1 METNLLYLEDSYK
14 KTMDAEI
21 LEVDHDVNGRL
32 RVVLDQTVFYP
43 IGGGQATDQGKLRA
57 DGWEATVQEVVI
69 KDGEVRHY
77 LQADTPPTVG
87 MKVTGE
93 IDWDRRYKLMK
104 IHSAGHLVD
113 FAMFM
118 LGYSPKI
125 LMPYKGDHGKKAF
138 ILYKGIVN
146 KDIRQELEEKANELV
161 GKNLNITWEQ
171 VSLAELEKDAI
182 YLQPGLPSDK
192 PLRKITLE
200 SVGSVADGGT
210 QVKKTSEVGKIEV
223 TNVEIEGEDTKVSYR
238 VV

>member
-1 METNLLYLEDSYK
+1 
-14 KTMDAEI
+14 
-21 LEVDHDVNGRL
+21 
-32 RVVLDQTVFYP
+32 
-43 IGGGQATDQGKLRA
+43 
-57 DGWEATVQEVVI
+57 
-69 KDGEVRHY
+69 
-77 LQADTPPTVG
+77 
-87 MKVTGE
+87 
-93 IDWDRRYKLMK
+93 MK
-104 IHSAGHLVD
+104 IHSAGHIVD

-125 LMPYKGDHGKKAF
+125 LIPYKGDHGKKAF